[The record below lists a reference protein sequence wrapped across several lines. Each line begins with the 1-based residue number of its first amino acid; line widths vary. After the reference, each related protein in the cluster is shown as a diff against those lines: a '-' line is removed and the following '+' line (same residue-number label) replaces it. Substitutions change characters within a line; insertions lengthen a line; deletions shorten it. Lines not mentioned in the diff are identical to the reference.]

1 MMKKRIQGL
10 CIILLVLC
18 SPYAQSQVPGYLGKR
33 MNISYEFSLYPNY
46 LLVDLIDVDVYS
58 PEEGISYF
66 YSSNALIIDY
76 VVSER
81 VELSLKLSH
90 AVSPKKNYYYIER
103 PNPFF
108 DYYFEEGYHE
118 IRSTTYD
125 FGCNVYVND
134 NVAPVGDFMRFSL
147 FYANI
152 TDNTREAFETDL
164 SFDISNSVPEKTKA
178 GLIGLGFGYYHK
190 RIIKDFFS
198 LTFGCR
204 MDLSSSLGS
213 ILYSEAYEA
222 KVYTDGSVSF
232 NTIEYQKEMKK
243 YHGGYHGFIY
253 FSIAA
258 GLLPF

>member
-18 SPYAQSQVPGYLGKR
+18 SPYAQSQVSGYLGKR

-58 PEEGISYF
+58 PEEGISYL
-66 YSSNALIIDY
+66 YSSNALIFDY
-76 VVSER
+76 VVSEK

-90 AVSPKKNYYYIER
+90 AVSPKKNFYYIE
-103 PNPFF
+103 NNNSFL
-108 DYYFEEGYHE
+108 DSYYIEEFHD
-118 IRSTTYD
+118 IKSMTYD
-125 FGCNVYVND
+125 IGCNIYVSD
-134 NVAPVGDFMRFSL
+134 YVAPVGDFMRFSL

-152 TDNTREAFETDL
+152 TDNTREVFETDL
-164 SFDISNSVPEKTKA
+164 SRDISSSVPEKTKA
-178 GLIGLGFGYYHK
+178 GLIGFGFGYYHK

-204 MDLSSSLGS
+204 MDLSSSFGS
-213 ILYSEAYEA
+213 ILYTEGYQT
-222 KVYTDGSVSF
+222 KVYSDGSASF
-232 NTIEYQKEMKK
+232 NTMAYQREMKK